1 MENLFVI
8 SAVGKDKPGLV
19 HSVTRVL
26 ADLNINIVDVEARA
40 VRGHFTMFLV
50 VDLSTSDSSREEMMR
65 AVEPVGANF
74 NLGLHVEPYE
84 SGRRIVNKRLMLFTL
99 MGRDKPGIV
108 ASVSGVFA
116 QNSINIETVKMIAR
130 GEYIAMEITVDTA
143 DVDDVHELRRIFYQ
157 FSEETGLDVSL
168 RNYDKFQKPKRV
180 VVFDCDSTII
190 QGEIIDELAEV
201 AGVGKDVK
209 AMTAQAMNGEL
220 DFKDAVRKRVSLL
233 KGLTVDQLESL
244 TKSIHLTAG
253 TEDLI
258 STLHFMGYKVGVIS
272 GGFSFFT
279 DYLKNRLGLDYVFA
293 NELEIQDG
301 KVTGKIK
308 GDIIDAERKGE
319 IIVQIARL
327 ENIGMDQIVAV
338 GDGANDRFMLAN
350 AGLAIAFSP
359 KDILKEYSDGMI
371 TTDNL
376 SGLRYFLGI
385 PDDR

>member
-1 MENLFVI
+1 MEELYVI

-19 HSVTRVL
+19 HSVTSVL
-26 ADLNINIVDVEARA
+26 ADQHINIVDVEARA

-50 VDLSTSDSSREEMMR
+50 VDLSTSECSYAEMMA

-74 NLGLHVEPYE
+74 NLGLRVEAYE
-84 SGRRIVNKRLMLFTL
+84 TGRRIVNKHLMLFTL

-108 ASVSGVFA
+108 ASVSGIFSE
-116 QNSINIETVKMIAR
+116 NSINIENIKMIAR
-130 GEYIAMEITVDTA
+130 GKYIAMEITVDTS
-143 DVDDVHELRRIFYQ
+143 DVDDIAALRKIFYG
-157 FSEETGLDVSL
+157 FSEKTGLDVSL
-168 RNYDKFQKPKRV
+168 RKYDRFQKPKRV

-190 QGEIIDELAEV
+190 QGEVIDELAEV
-201 AGVGKDVK
+201 AGVGADVK
-209 AMTAQAMNGEL
+209 AMTEEAMNGNL
-220 DFKDAVRKRVSLL
+220 DFQDSIRKRVSLL
-233 KGLTVDQLESL
+233 KGLTVDQLKSL
-244 TKSIHLTAG
+244 TKSIHLTPG

-279 DYLKNRLGLDYVFA
+279 DYLKERLGLDYVFA
-293 NELEIQDG
+293 NELEIVDN
-301 KVTGKIK
+301 KVTGRIK

-319 IIVQIARL
+319 ILVEITRL
-327 ENIGMDQIVAV
+327 ENITKDQIVAV
-338 GDGANDRFMLAN
+338 GDGANDRFMLEN

-359 KDILKEYSDGMI
+359 KEILKEYSDGMI

-385 PDDR
+385 PEE